1 MRTSVYIDGFN
12 LFYGILKKSP
22 YKWLD
27 LKALCRNTL
36 PAECVVIEIN
46 YYTAMVKG
54 APEKAIRQNI
64 YLEAL
69 RNHIPEFRYVLG
81 RYQIEAK
88 ELPEAIPAGT
98 DRRGKPV
105 YRPGKNV
112 RVLKA
117 EEKKTDVNIATEML
131 NDAWRNKFEC
141 AVLISNDSDLAP
153 ALLATKQRGKKIGI
167 ATTTIKP
174 TGNLQKLADFH
185 RHITRNIVKNSQ
197 LPERIQIRGSN
208 PAKYLTKLGEW
219 N

>member
-27 LKALCRNTL
+27 LKALCLNTL
-36 PAECVVIEIN
+36 PNECELIEIN

-54 APEKAIRQNI
+54 APGKAERQNI
-64 YLEAL
+64 YFEAL

-81 RYQIEAK
+81 WYQIQAK
-88 ELPEAIPAGT
+88 ELPEAIQTGT

-105 YRPGKNV
+105 YRAGKKV
-112 RVLKA
+112 LVLKR

-131 NDAWRNKFEC
+131 NDAWRNKFDC

-153 ALLATKQRGKKIGI
+153 ALLATKQRGKIIGI
-167 ATTTIKP
+167 ATTTVKP

-185 RHITRNIVKNSQ
+185 RHITKHIVKYCQ
-197 LPERIQIRGSN
+197 LPERIQVKESH
-208 PAKYLTKLGEW
+208 PARYLTKPAGW
-219 N
+219 

>member
-12 LFYGILKKSP
+12 LFYGILKQSP

-27 LKALCRNTL
+27 LKALCQNTL
-36 PAECVVIEIN
+36 PPDSEIIGIN

-54 APEKAIRQNI
+54 APEKAERQKI

-98 DRRGKPV
+98 DKRGKHI
-105 YRPGKNV
+105 YRPGKMV
-112 RVLKA
+112 CVLKA

-131 NDAWRNKFEC
+131 NDAWQNKYDC
-141 AVLISNDSDLAP
+141 AVLISNDSDQAP
-153 ALLATKQRGKKIGI
+153 ALLAIKQRGKFIGV

-185 RHITRNIVKNSQ
+185 RHITRSIVKKSQ
-197 LPERIQIRGSN
+197 LPKRIRVKVSH
-208 PAKYLTKLGEW
+208 PAKYLRKPSGW
-219 N
+219 

>member
-27 LKALCRNTL
+27 LKALCLNIL
-36 PAECVVIEIN
+36 PAECEIVDIN

-54 APEKAIRQNI
+54 APQKAERQNI

-88 ELPEAIPAGT
+88 ELPEAIQTGT

-105 YRPGKNV
+105 YRPGKKI
-112 RVLKA
+112 RVLKP

-131 NDAWRNKFEC
+131 NDAWRNKFDC
-141 AVLISNDSDLAP
+141 AVLISNDSDMAP
-153 ALLATKQRGKKIGI
+153 ALLATKQRGKIIGI

-185 RHITRNIVKNSQ
+185 RHITRNIVKK
-197 LPERIQIRGSN
+197 LPAS
-208 PAKYLTKLGEW
+208 
-219 N
+219 